1 MAINDEIA
9 AGVKPIQ
16 MENPLN
22 NMVKMYGIKNDMQT
36 NEMNRLKMAET
47 QRAQAQAEDT
57 RNFFRTP
64 GLNIEN
70 MTQEQKQILASKDPA
85 LFEKLMTQQSTQKTQ
100 ESEAAKRSQEIE
112 GMATGHYGDLFSKV
126 TNPDEAH
133 SLIAHQYANPAM
145 KNAPFHATSEERAH
159 ANVPK
164 VDMNT
169 PEGQQ
174 AFQTYK
180 DNQSLG
186 AKEHAERQLLSF
198 AVEGGNYVGRN
209 KITGAIVSS
218 SPISLTAEQ
227 AMYAPSGLEAKQAKL
242 KALEKQ
248 TADQDAVIARTSGL
262 GLPGTVEMLTEQ
274 QKSRTAEQDVLR
286 GEIGVLQKQGQSAKN
301 TTIAPLQLLNELDL
315 LVKNG
320 QGNSQRAKDV
330 RGLIEKEKHIAETEA
345 YTPEGLNL
353 AAELVRNGVVPPR
366 GGKGAIN
373 AAAAAGVTAKDY
385 VSGKANIAGLTQV
398 TKTESQ
404 TGAFENTFV
413 KNAEATLQMGRRIGK
428 SGVPI
433 IDEYLA
439 NPAARASGKNPELAA
454 YDVFIKGT
462 LNEYAKI
469 VSGSLG
475 NTAVAQAE
483 IKKMEKLLNSAQTTE
498 QLENAVN
505 AMITET
511 RNRRWGFKAQKA
523 EILGQPAPAA
533 PVNKFNLETKEVM
546 VNGKKIKAVKG
557 EDGKWYPK

>member
-1 MAINDEIA
+1 MAIDASIA
-9 AGVKPIQ
+9 LGIKPVQI
-16 MENPLN
+16 ENPLN
-22 NMVKMYGIKNDMQT
+22 NMVKFYNIRNDMQT
-36 NEMNRLKMAET
+36 NQMNQMKMEEANRLQEEDIGFKNALANIADPYSPEGKRQVQQAYYKHGRGDKYEAMQASEETSKKAFNEGQKQLIEEGHSHSRDISADPTAERIANRNLMIQRDSRYNAEQKAEAADNAGRLINMPYEQRKM
-47 QRAQAQAEDT
+47 QMAQAGASASDLKPRIADVQAGGST
-57 RNFFRTP
+57 VTTATP
-64 GLNIEN
+64 AFGGPTMQVGE
-70 MTQEQKQILASKDPA
+70 
-85 LFEKLMTQQSTQKTQ
+85 
-100 ESEAAKRSQEIE
+100 
-112 GMATGHYGDLFSKV
+112 V
-126 TNPDEAH
+126 AH
-133 SLIAHQYANPAM
+133 TLP
-145 KNAPFHATSEERAH
+145 P
-159 ANVPK
+159 
-164 VDMNT
+164 
-169 PEGQQ
+169 
-174 AFQTYK
+174 
-180 DNQSLG
+180 
-186 AKEHAERQLLSF
+186 
-198 AVEGGNYVGRN
+198 
-209 KITGAIVSS
+209 
-218 SPISLTAEQ
+218 EQ
-227 AMYAPSGLEAKQAKL
+227 AMYAPTDLEDKQARY
-242 KALEKQ
+242 KALAKQ
-248 TADQDAVIARTSGL
+248 TADQAALIARTSGL

>member
-1 MAINDEIA
+1 
-9 AGVKPIQ
+9 
-16 MENPLN
+16 
-22 NMVKMYGIKNDMQT
+22 
-36 NEMNRLKMAET
+36 
-47 QRAQAQAEDT
+47 
-57 RNFFRTP
+57 
-64 GLNIEN
+64 
-70 MTQEQKQILASKDPA
+70 
-85 LFEKLMTQQSTQKTQ
+85 
-100 ESEAAKRSQEIE
+100 
-112 GMATGHYGDLFSKV
+112 
-126 TNPDEAH
+126 
-133 SLIAHQYANPAM
+133 
-145 KNAPFHATSEERAH
+145 
-159 ANVPK
+159 
-164 VDMNT
+164 
-169 PEGQQ
+169 
-174 AFQTYK
+174 
-180 DNQSLG
+180 
-186 AKEHAERQLLSF
+186 
-198 AVEGGNYVGRN
+198 
-209 KITGAIVSS
+209 
-218 SPISLTAEQ
+218 
-227 AMYAPSGLEAKQAKL
+227 
-242 KALEKQ
+242 
-248 TADQDAVIARTSGL
+248 
-262 GLPGTVEMLTEQ
+262 MLTEQ

-286 GEIGVLQKQGQSAKN
+286 GEIGVLQKQGQAAKN
-301 TTIAPLQLLNELDL
+301 TTIAPIQLLNELDL

-353 AAELVRNGVVPPR
+353 AAELVRNGVVPTR

>member
-9 AGVKPIQ
+9 AGGRPVQ
-16 MENPLN
+16 FENPLN
-22 NMVKMYGIKNDMQT
+22 NMVKFANIQNDMANMALHKQ
-36 NEMNRLKMAET
+36 KMDET

-70 MTQEQKQILASKDPA
+70 MNPAQKQMLASKNPE
-85 LFEKLMTQQSTQKTQ
+85 LFEKLMTQQSTQRTQ
-100 ESEAAKRSQEIE
+100 ESETNKRDAETEALHILPYAAE
-112 GMATGHYGDLFSKV
+112 YGRV
-126 TNPDEAH
+126 NNRDEVI
-133 SLIAHQYANPAM
+133 SLTKHLYANP
-145 KNAPFHATSEERAH
+145 KLQNAPFHAKTLEQAI
-159 ANVPK
+159 AAIP
-164 VDMNT
+164 DDTT
-169 PEGQQ
+169 PEGK
-174 AFQTYK
+174 AALK
-180 DNQSLG
+180 DYASKNALG
-186 AKEHAERQLLSF
+186 AKDYADKQLLSF

-248 TADQDAVIARTSGL
+248 TADQDALIARTSGL

-274 QKSRTAEQDVLR
+274 QKARTAEQDVLR

-301 TTIAPLQLLNELDL
+301 TTIAPIQLLNELDL

-330 RGLIEKEKHIAETEA
+330 RGLIDKEKHIAETEA

>member
-9 AGVKPIQ
+9 AGGRPIQ
-16 MENPLN
+16 FENPLN
-22 NMVKMYGIKNDMQT
+22 NMVKMFNIRNDMQT
-36 NEMNRLKMAET
+36 NQMNQMKMDEAR
-47 QRAQAQAEDT
+47 RAQAGAEAT
-57 RNFFRTP
+57 RGFFRQP
-64 GLNIEN
+64 GLDIEN
-70 MTQEQKQILASKDPA
+70 MTPAQDRELAGLNYDVY
-85 LFEKLMTQQSTQKTQ
+85 EKLKTQQGKQRDERSQ
-100 ESEAAKRSQEIE
+100 ADKRSAETEALHILPYAAE
-112 GMATGHYGDLFSKV
+112 YGKL
-126 TNPDEAH
+126 NNRDEAVRLTTH
-133 SLIAHQYANPAM
+133 MYANKNLA
-145 KNAPFHATSEERAH
+145 NAPFRAKTLEQ
-159 ANVPK
+159 AIAAIP
-164 VDMNT
+164 DDTT
-169 PEGQQ
+169 PEGKA
-174 AFQTYK
+174 AFKEYASK
-180 DNQSLG
+180 NALG
-186 AKEHAERQLLSF
+186 AKDYADKQLLSF

-248 TADQDAVIARTSGL
+248 TADQDALIARTSGL

-330 RGLIEKEKHIAETEA
+330 RGLIDKEKHIAEGVEPLTEA
-345 YTPEGLNL
+345 GRELAGNL
-353 AAELVRNGVVPPR
+353 VKMGYVPSSR
-366 GGKGAIN
+366 STVAIN
-373 AAAAAGVTAKDY
+373 SAANMGVTADQF
-385 VSGKANIAGLTQV
+385 VTGKANIAGLTQV

-533 PVNKFNLETKEVM
+533 PVNKFNLITKVID
-546 VNGKKIKAVKG
+546 GKTYIKS
-557 EDGKWYPK
+557 EDGQWRAK

>member
-1 MAINDEIA
+1 MAIDASIA
-9 AGVKPIQ
+9 LGLKPVQ
-16 MENPLN
+16 VENPLN
-22 NMVKMYGIKNDMQT
+22 NMAKFYNIRNDMQT
-36 NEMNRLKMAET
+36 NQMNQMKMDET

-70 MTQEQKQILASKDPA
+70 MNPAQKQMLASKNPE
-85 LFEKLMTQQSTQKTQ
+85 LFEKLMTQQSTQRTQ
-100 ESEAAKRSQEIE
+100 ESETNKRSAETEALHILPYAAE
-112 GMATGHYGDLFSKV
+112 YGKL
-126 TNPDEAH
+126 NNRDEAVRLTTH
-133 SLIAHQYANPAM
+133 MYANKNLA
-145 KNAPFHATSEERAH
+145 NAPFRAKTLEQ
-159 ANVPK
+159 AIAAIP
-164 VDMNT
+164 DDTT
-169 PEGQQ
+169 PEGKA
-174 AFQTYK
+174 AFKEYASK
-180 DNQSLG
+180 NALG
-186 AKEHAERQLLSF
+186 AKDYADKQLLSF

-227 AMYAPSGLEAKQAKL
+227 NLYAPTDLEAKQARY
-242 KALEKQ
+242 KALAKQ
-248 TADQDAVIARTSGL
+248 TADQAALIARTSGL

-286 GEIGVLQKQGQSAKN
+286 GEIGVLQKQGQAAKN

-330 RGLIEKEKHIAETEA
+330 RGLIEKEKHIAEPEA

>member
-1 MAINDEIA
+1 MAIDASIA
-9 AGVKPIQ
+9 LGLKPVQI
-16 MENPLN
+16 ENPLN
-22 NMVKMYGIKNDMQT
+22 NMVKFSNIQNDMASMALHRQKYAQD
-36 NEMNRLKMAET
+36 ERL
-47 QRAQAQAEDT
+47 QQED
-57 RNFFRTP
+57 RDF
-64 GLNIEN
+64 
-70 MTQEQKQILASKDPA
+70 KSALAAIPN
-85 LFEKLMTQQSTQKTQ
+85 L
-100 ESEAAKRSQEIE
+100 
-112 GMATGHYGDLFSKV
+112 
-126 TNPDEAH
+126 
-133 SLIAHQYANPAM
+133 
-145 KNAPFHATSEERAH
+145 
-159 ANVPK
+159 
-164 VDMNT
+164 NT
-169 PEGQQ
+169 PEGKE
-174 AFQTYK
+174 AARHAHFIHGRGK
-180 DNQSLG
+180 DWDAMMASEATTAKTRDDIKKSRYDLSVRKRRDMISNTSDENVIANYQDTMLDPDATPQEKADATRGKDFLLSLNPDQRKDHLRQLD
-186 AKEHAERQLLSF
+186 ATVAERQPHLNSTH
-198 AVEGGNYVGRN
+198 AGGKTVFTSTDKFSGKTIQVGEVAD
-209 KITGAIVSS
+209 T
-218 SPISLTAEQ
+218 LTPEQ
-227 AMYAPSGLEAKQAKL
+227 AMYAPTDLEAKQARYKFL
-242 KALEKQ
+242 AKQ
-248 TADQDAVIARTSGL
+248 TADQDALIARTSGL

>member
-1 MAINDEIA
+1 MAIDASIA
-9 AGVKPIQ
+9 
-16 MENPLN
+16 L
-22 NMVKMYGIKNDMQT
+22 GIKPVQTKSQNEYMNELYALRNAEQT
-36 NEMNRLKMAET
+36 NQMNQMKMDET

-70 MTQEQKQILASKDPA
+70 MNPAQKQMLASKNPE
-85 LFEKLMTQQSTQKTQ
+85 LFEKLMTQQSTQRTQ
-100 ESEAAKRSQEIE
+100 ESETNKRSAETEALHILPYAAE
-112 GMATGHYGDLFSKV
+112 YGKL
-126 TNPDEAH
+126 NNRDEAVRLTTH
-133 SLIAHQYANPAM
+133 MYANKNLA
-145 KNAPFHATSEERAH
+145 NAPFRAKTLEQ
-159 ANVPK
+159 AIAAIP
-164 VDMNT
+164 DDT
-169 PEGQQ
+169 TTEGKA
-174 AFQTYK
+174 AFKEYASK
-180 DNQSLG
+180 NALG
-186 AKEHAERQLLSF
+186 AKDYADKQLLSF

-248 TADQDAVIARTSGL
+248 TADQDALIARTSGL

-286 GEIGVLQKQGQSAKN
+286 GEIGVLQKQGQAAKN
-301 TTIAPLQLLNELDL
+301 TTIAPIQLLNELDL

-330 RGLIEKEKHIAETEA
+330 RGLIDKEKHIAEGVEPLTEA
-345 YTPEGLNL
+345 GRELAGNL
-353 AAELVRNGVVPPR
+353 VKMGYVPSSR
-366 GGKGAIN
+366 STVAIN
-373 AAAAAGVTAKDY
+373 SAANMGVTADQF
-385 VSGKANIAGLTQV
+385 VTGKANIAGLTQV

-533 PVNKFNLETKEVM
+533 PVNKFNLITKVID
-546 VNGKKIKAVKG
+546 GKTYIKS
-557 EDGKWYPK
+557 EDGQWRAK

>member
-1 MAINDEIA
+1 MAIDASIA
-9 AGVKPIQ
+9 
-16 MENPLN
+16 L
-22 NMVKMYGIKNDMQT
+22 GIKPVQTKSQNEYMNELYALRNAEQT
-36 NEMNRLKMAET
+36 NQMNQMKMGET

-70 MTQEQKQILASKDPA
+70 MNPAQKQMLASKNPE
-85 LFEKLMTQQSTQKTQ
+85 LFEKLMTQQSTQRTQ
-100 ESEAAKRSQEIE
+100 ESETNKRDAETEALHILPYAAE
-112 GMATGHYGDLFSKV
+112 YGRV
-126 TNPDEAH
+126 NNRDEVI
-133 SLIAHQYANPAM
+133 SLTKHLYANP
-145 KNAPFHATSEERAH
+145 KLQNAPFHAKTLEQAI
-159 ANVPK
+159 AAIP
-164 VDMNT
+164 DDTT
-169 PEGQQ
+169 PEGK
-174 AFQTYK
+174 AALK
-180 DNQSLG
+180 DYASKNALG
-186 AKEHAERQLLSF
+186 AKDYADKQLLSF

-248 TADQDAVIARTSGL
+248 TADQDALIARTSGL

-286 GEIGVLQKQGQSAKN
+286 GEIGVLQKQGQAAKN
-301 TTIAPLQLLNELDL
+301 TTIAPIQLLNELDL

-330 RGLIEKEKHIAETEA
+330 RGLIDKEKHIAEGVEPLTEA
-345 YTPEGLNL
+345 GRELAGNL
-353 AAELVRNGVVPPR
+353 VKMGYVPSSR
-366 GGKGAIN
+366 STVAIN
-373 AAAAAGVTAKDY
+373 SAANMGVTADQF
-385 VSGKANIAGLTQV
+385 VTGKANIAGLTQV

-533 PVNKFNLETKEVM
+533 PVNKFNLITKVID
-546 VNGKKIKAVKG
+546 GKTYIKS
-557 EDGKWYPK
+557 EDGQWRAK

>member
-1 MAINDEIA
+1 MAIDASIA
-9 AGVKPIQ
+9 
-16 MENPLN
+16 L
-22 NMVKMYGIKNDMQT
+22 GIKPVQTKSQNEYMNELYALRNAEQT
-36 NEMNRLKMAET
+36 NQMNQMKMGET

-70 MTQEQKQILASKDPA
+70 MNPAQKQMLASKNPE
-85 LFEKLMTQQSTQKTQ
+85 LFEKLMTQQSTQRTQ
-100 ESEAAKRSQEIE
+100 ESETNKRSAETEALHILPYAAE
-112 GMATGHYGDLFSKV
+112 YGKL
-126 TNPDEAH
+126 NNRDEAVRLTTH
-133 SLIAHQYANPAM
+133 MYANKNLA
-145 KNAPFHATSEERAH
+145 NAPFRAKTLEQ
-159 ANVPK
+159 AIAAIP
-164 VDMNT
+164 DDT
-169 PEGQQ
+169 TTEGKA
-174 AFQTYK
+174 AFKEYASK
-180 DNQSLG
+180 NALG
-186 AKEHAERQLLSF
+186 AKDYADKQLLSF

-248 TADQDAVIARTSGL
+248 TADQDALIARTSGL

-286 GEIGVLQKQGQSAKN
+286 GEIGVLQKQGQAAKN
-301 TTIAPLQLLNELDL
+301 TTIAPIQLLNELDL

-330 RGLIEKEKHIAETEA
+330 RGLIDKEKHIAEGVEPLTEA
-345 YTPEGLNL
+345 GRELAGNL
-353 AAELVRNGVVPPR
+353 VKMGYVPSSR
-366 GGKGAIN
+366 STVAIN
-373 AAAAAGVTAKDY
+373 SAANMGVTADQF
-385 VSGKANIAGLTQV
+385 VTGKANIAGLTQV

-533 PVNKFNLETKEVM
+533 PVNKFNLITKVID
-546 VNGKKIKAVKG
+546 GKTYIKS
-557 EDGKWYPK
+557 EDGQWRAK

>member
-9 AGVKPIQ
+9 AGGRPIQ
-16 MENPLN
+16 FENPLN
-22 NMVKMYGIKNDMQT
+22 NMVKMFNIRNDMQT
-36 NEMNRLKMAET
+36 NQMNQMKMDEAR
-47 QRAQAQAEDT
+47 RAQAGAEAT
-57 RNFFRTP
+57 RGFFRQP
-64 GLNIEN
+64 GLDIEN
-70 MTQEQKQILASKDPA
+70 MTPAQDRELAGLNYDVY
-85 LFEKLMTQQSTQKTQ
+85 EKLKTQQGKQRDERSQ
-100 ESEAAKRSQEIE
+100 ADKRSAETEALHILPYAAE
-112 GMATGHYGDLFSKV
+112 YGKL
-126 TNPDEAH
+126 NNRDEAVRLTTH
-133 SLIAHQYANPAM
+133 MYANKNLA
-145 KNAPFHATSEERAH
+145 NAPFRAKTLEQ
-159 ANVPK
+159 AIAAIP
-164 VDMNT
+164 DDT
-169 PEGQQ
+169 TTEGKA
-174 AFQTYK
+174 AFKEYASK
-180 DNQSLG
+180 NALG
-186 AKEHAERQLLSF
+186 AKDYADKQLLSF

-248 TADQDAVIARTSGL
+248 TADQDALIARTSGL

-286 GEIGVLQKQGQSAKN
+286 GEIGVLQKQGQAAKN
-301 TTIAPLQLLNELDL
+301 TTIAPIQLLNELDL

-330 RGLIEKEKHIAETEA
+330 RGLIDKEKHIAEGVEPLTEA
-345 YTPEGLNL
+345 GRELAGNL
-353 AAELVRNGVVPPR
+353 VKMGYVPSSR
-366 GGKGAIN
+366 STVAIN
-373 AAAAAGVTAKDY
+373 SAANMGVTADQF
-385 VSGKANIAGLTQV
+385 VTGKANIAGLTQV

-533 PVNKFNLETKEVM
+533 PVNKFNLITKVID
-546 VNGKKIKAVKG
+546 GKTYIKS
-557 EDGKWYPK
+557 EDGQWRAK

>member
-9 AGVKPIQ
+9 AGGRPIQ
-16 MENPLN
+16 FENPLN
-22 NMVKMYGIKNDMQT
+22 NMVKMFNIRNDMQT
-36 NEMNRLKMAET
+36 NQMNQMKMDEAR
-47 QRAQAQAEDT
+47 RAQAGAEAT
-57 RNFFRTP
+57 RGFFRQP
-64 GLNIEN
+64 GLDIEN
-70 MTQEQKQILASKDPA
+70 MTPAQDRELAGLNYDVY
-85 LFEKLMTQQSTQKTQ
+85 EKLKTQQGKQRDERSQ
-100 ESEAAKRSQEIE
+100 ADKRSAETEALHILPYAAE
-112 GMATGHYGDLFSKV
+112 YGKL
-126 TNPDEAH
+126 NNRDEAVRLTTH
-133 SLIAHQYANPAM
+133 MYANKNLA
-145 KNAPFHATSEERAH
+145 NAPFRAKTLEQ
-159 ANVPK
+159 AIAAIP
-164 VDMNT
+164 DDT
-169 PEGQQ
+169 TTEGKA
-174 AFQTYK
+174 AFKEYASK
-180 DNQSLG
+180 NALG
-186 AKEHAERQLLSF
+186 AKDYADKQLLSF

-248 TADQDAVIARTSGL
+248 TADQDALIARTSGL

-330 RGLIEKEKHIAETEA
+330 RGLIDKEKHIAEGVEPLTEA
-345 YTPEGLNL
+345 GRELAGNL
-353 AAELVRNGVVPPR
+353 VKMGYVPSSR
-366 GGKGAIN
+366 STVAIN
-373 AAAAAGVTAKDY
+373 SAANMGVTADQF
-385 VSGKANIAGLTQV
+385 VTGKANIAGLTQV

-533 PVNKFNLETKEVM
+533 PVNKFNLITKVID
-546 VNGKKIKAVKG
+546 GKTYIKS
-557 EDGKWYPK
+557 EDGQWRAK

>member
-1 MAINDEIA
+1 MPIDASIA
-9 AGVKPIQ
+9 
-16 MENPLN
+16 L
-22 NMVKMYGIKNDMQT
+22 GIKPVQT
-36 NEMNRLKMAET
+36 KSQNEYLNELYTMRNAEQANQMNQMKMAET
-47 QRAQAQAEDT
+47 ERAQAQAEDT

-70 MTQEQKQILASKDPA
+70 MTPTQKQTLASKDPA

-100 ESEAAKRSQEIE
+100 ESETAKRAVETRGIY
-112 GMATGHYGDLFSKV
+112 ADHYGNEFSKL
-126 TNPDEAH
+126 TNPQEAA
-133 SLIAHQYANPAM
+133 SLVSSMYDNVHM
-145 KNAPFHATSEERAH
+145 KDSPIHGVTKKQALARIPQDVNSPEWLKYIQQNSLNA
-159 ANVPK
+159 K
-164 VDMNT
+164 DY
-169 PEGQQ
+169 GQ
-174 AFQTYK
+174 
-180 DNQSLG
+180 S
-186 AKEHAERQLLSF
+186 QLLEF
-198 AVEGGNYVGRN
+198 RD
-209 KITGAIVSS
+209 TG
-218 SPISLTAEQ
+218 
-227 AMYAPSGLEAKQAKL
+227 
-242 KALEKQ
+242 
-248 TADQDAVIARTSGL
+248 DATQGFDKTSGL
-262 GLPGTVEMLTEQ
+262 ARGPSTAKGMTPKEQLDAFPGLQEAQASRKQLVE
-274 QKSRTAEQDVLR
+274 D
-286 GEIGVLQKQGQSAKN
+286 IKQGAINMQNTASSPELAYVFRTQQVARSEQLAKLDKDIIGMKTKAN
-301 TTIAPLQLLNELDL
+301 ETTRAPSPDMQLVNELTYLDANGLGKSPRATHVRAL
-315 LVKNG
+315 L
-320 QGNSQRAKDV
+320 AKQ
-330 RGLIEKEKHIAETEA
+330 EHIAETES

-353 AAELVRNGVVPPR
+353 AADMVRNGVVPPR

-373 AAAAAGVTAKDY
+373 AAAAAGVTAKDF
-385 VSGKANIAGLTQV
+385 VTGKANIAGLTQV
-398 TKTESQ
+398 TKTEAQ

-469 VSGSLG
+469 VSGALG
-475 NTAVAQAE
+475 NTAVAQNE

-523 EILGQPAPAA
+523 EILGQPEPAA

>member
-1 MAINDEIA
+1 MAIDASIA
-9 AGVKPIQ
+9 
-16 MENPLN
+16 L
-22 NMVKMYGIKNDMQT
+22 GIKPVQTKSQNEYMNELYALRNAEQT
-36 NEMNRLKMAET
+36 NQMNQMKMGET

-70 MTQEQKQILASKDPA
+70 MNPAQKQMLASKNPE
-85 LFEKLMTQQSTQKTQ
+85 LFEKLMTQQSTQRTQ
-100 ESEAAKRSQEIE
+100 ESETNKRSAETEALHILPYAAE
-112 GMATGHYGDLFSKV
+112 YGRV
-126 TNPDEAH
+126 NNRDEVI
-133 SLIAHQYANPAM
+133 SLTKHLYANP
-145 KNAPFHATSEERAH
+145 KLQNAPFHAKTLEQAI
-159 ANVPK
+159 AAIP
-164 VDMNT
+164 DDTT
-169 PEGQQ
+169 PEGK
-174 AFQTYK
+174 AALK
-180 DNQSLG
+180 DYASKNALG
-186 AKEHAERQLLSF
+186 AKDYADKQLLSF

-248 TADQDAVIARTSGL
+248 TADQDALIARTSGL

-286 GEIGVLQKQGQSAKN
+286 GEIGVLQKQGQAAKN
-301 TTIAPLQLLNELDL
+301 TTIAPIQLLNELDL

-330 RGLIEKEKHIAETEA
+330 RGLIDKEKHIAEGVEPLTEA
-345 YTPEGLNL
+345 GRELAGNL
-353 AAELVRNGVVPPR
+353 VKMGYVPSSR
-366 GGKGAIN
+366 STVAIN
-373 AAAAAGVTAKDY
+373 SAANMGVTADQF
-385 VSGKANIAGLTQV
+385 VTGKANIAGLTQV

-533 PVNKFNLETKEVM
+533 PVNKFNLITKVID
-546 VNGKKIKAVKG
+546 GKTYIKS
-557 EDGKWYPK
+557 EDGQWRAK

>member
-1 MAINDEIA
+1 M
-9 AGVKPIQ
+9 
-16 MENPLN
+16 NP
-22 NMVKMYGIKNDMQT
+22 
-36 NEMNRLKMAET
+36 A
-47 QRAQAQAEDT
+47 
-57 RNFFRTP
+57 
-64 GLNIEN
+64 
-70 MTQEQKQILASKDPA
+70 QKQMLASKNPE
-85 LFEKLMTQQSTQKTQ
+85 LFEKLMTQQSTQRTQ
-100 ESEAAKRSQEIE
+100 ESETNKRDAETEALHILPYAAE
-112 GMATGHYGDLFSKV
+112 YGRV
-126 TNPDEAH
+126 NNRDEVI
-133 SLIAHQYANPAM
+133 SLTKHLYANP
-145 KNAPFHATSEERAH
+145 KLQNAPFHAKTLEQAI
-159 ANVPK
+159 AAIP
-164 VDMNT
+164 DDTT
-169 PEGQQ
+169 PEGK
-174 AFQTYK
+174 AALK
-180 DNQSLG
+180 DYASKNALG
-186 AKEHAERQLLSF
+186 AKDYADKQLLSF

-248 TADQDAVIARTSGL
+248 TADQDALIARTSGL

-330 RGLIEKEKHIAETEA
+330 RGLIDKEKHIAEGVEPLTEA
-345 YTPEGLNL
+345 GRELAGNL
-353 AAELVRNGVVPPR
+353 VKMGYVPSSR
-366 GGKGAIN
+366 STVAIN
-373 AAAAAGVTAKDY
+373 SAANMGVTADQF
-385 VSGKANIAGLTQV
+385 VTGKANIAGLTQV

-533 PVNKFNLETKEVM
+533 PVNKFNLITKVID
-546 VNGKKIKAVKG
+546 GKTYIKS
-557 EDGKWYPK
+557 EDGQWRAK

>member
-1 MAINDEIA
+1 
-9 AGVKPIQ
+9 
-16 MENPLN
+16 
-22 NMVKMYGIKNDMQT
+22 
-36 NEMNRLKMAET
+36 
-47 QRAQAQAEDT
+47 
-57 RNFFRTP
+57 
-64 GLNIEN
+64 
-70 MTQEQKQILASKDPA
+70 
-85 LFEKLMTQQSTQKTQ
+85 
-100 ESEAAKRSQEIE
+100 
-112 GMATGHYGDLFSKV
+112 
-126 TNPDEAH
+126 
-133 SLIAHQYANPAM
+133 
-145 KNAPFHATSEERAH
+145 
-159 ANVPK
+159 
-164 VDMNT
+164 
-169 PEGQQ
+169 
-174 AFQTYK
+174 
-180 DNQSLG
+180 
-186 AKEHAERQLLSF
+186 
-198 AVEGGNYVGRN
+198 
-209 KITGAIVSS
+209 
-218 SPISLTAEQ
+218 
-227 AMYAPSGLEAKQAKL
+227 
-242 KALEKQ
+242 
-248 TADQDAVIARTSGL
+248 
-262 GLPGTVEMLTEQ
+262 MLTEQ

-330 RGLIEKEKHIAETEA
+330 RGLIDKEKHIAEGVEPLTEA
-345 YTPEGLNL
+345 GRELAGNL
-353 AAELVRNGVVPPR
+353 VKMGYVPSSR
-366 GGKGAIN
+366 STVAIN
-373 AAAAAGVTAKDY
+373 SAANMGVTADQF
-385 VSGKANIAGLTQV
+385 VTGKANIAGLTQV

-533 PVNKFNLETKEVM
+533 PVNKFNLITKVID
-546 VNGKKIKAVKG
+546 GKTYIKS
-557 EDGKWYPK
+557 EDGQWRAK

>member
-9 AGVKPIQ
+9 AGGRPVQ
-16 MENPLN
+16 FENPLN
-22 NMVKMYGIKNDMQT
+22 NMVKFANIQNDMANMALHKQ
-36 NEMNRLKMAET
+36 KMDET

-70 MTQEQKQILASKDPA
+70 MNPAQKQMLASKNPE
-85 LFEKLMTQQSTQKTQ
+85 LFEKLMTQQSTQRTQ
-100 ESEAAKRSQEIE
+100 ESETNKRDAETEALHILPYAAE
-112 GMATGHYGDLFSKV
+112 YGRV
-126 TNPDEAH
+126 NNRDEVI
-133 SLIAHQYANPAM
+133 SLTKHLYANP
-145 KNAPFHATSEERAH
+145 KLQNAPFHAKTLEQAI
-159 ANVPK
+159 AAIP
-164 VDMNT
+164 DDTT
-169 PEGQQ
+169 PEGK
-174 AFQTYK
+174 AALK
-180 DNQSLG
+180 DYASKNALG
-186 AKEHAERQLLSF
+186 AKDYADKQLLSF

-248 TADQDAVIARTSGL
+248 TADQDALIARTSGL

-286 GEIGVLQKQGQSAKN
+286 GEIGVLQKQGQAAKN
-301 TTIAPLQLLNELDL
+301 TTIAPIQLLNELDL

-330 RGLIEKEKHIAETEA
+330 RGLIDKEKHIAEGVEPLTEA
-345 YTPEGLNL
+345 GRELAGNL
-353 AAELVRNGVVPPR
+353 VKMGYVPSSR
-366 GGKGAIN
+366 STVAIN
-373 AAAAAGVTAKDY
+373 SAANMGVTADQF
-385 VSGKANIAGLTQV
+385 VTGKANIAGLTQV

-533 PVNKFNLETKEVM
+533 PVNKFNLITKVID
-546 VNGKKIKAVKG
+546 GKTYIKS
-557 EDGKWYPK
+557 EDGQWRAK